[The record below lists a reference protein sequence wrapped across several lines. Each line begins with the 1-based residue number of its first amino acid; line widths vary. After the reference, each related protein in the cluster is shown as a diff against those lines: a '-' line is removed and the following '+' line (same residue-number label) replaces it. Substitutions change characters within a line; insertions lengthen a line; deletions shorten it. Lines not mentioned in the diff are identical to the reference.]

1 MVALALQ
8 LDKTYVDGQLALKVN
23 QSTTSTKTSVD
34 TELATDAI
42 TFDMILA
49 LTCKASQ
56 STTYT
61 ITPVEYFLTHMQ
73 LTITPSTKLTLASL
87 TAQTHV
93 ITPALR
99 TTNIEFS
106 DVANYGATA
115 LSIKVAASTIMTM
128 SPTAGIS
135 RITYTDFDTSYVYNI
150 SGIIG
155 ITLF

>member
-1 MVALALQ
+1 
-8 LDKTYVDGQLALKVN
+8 
-23 QSTTSTKTSVD
+23 
-34 TELATDAI
+34 
-42 TFDMILA
+42 MILA

-115 LSIKVAASTIMTM
+115 LSKLQQV
-128 SPTAGIS
+128 
-135 RITYTDFDTSYVYNI
+135 
-150 SGIIG
+150 
-155 ITLF
+155 LL